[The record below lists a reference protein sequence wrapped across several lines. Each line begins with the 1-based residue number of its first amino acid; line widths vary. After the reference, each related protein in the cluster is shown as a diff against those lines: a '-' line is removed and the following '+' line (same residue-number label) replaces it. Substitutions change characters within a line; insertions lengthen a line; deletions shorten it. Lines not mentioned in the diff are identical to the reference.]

1 MPNNGGYETTPEE
14 EWNFVVNPDLTKTY
28 PGSRRGTKLD
38 VYNLAHGAQKHGG
51 SRLNMPLDVADN
63 RLAEVAKQNA
73 CSAEKLVDSVK
84 TVALRWGR
92 ANCLSEDPLKR
103 AIKKLGETQDHSDT
117 IRGLE
122 ALVKLGAKTLK
133 ELGEMLGEALEKAP
147 RVEATGERSF
157 AAVAEGVKDLASRE
171 MLEALAR
178 YSRTK
183 LMETKA
189 CEEDVIGLR
198 LYTGDLRSRSCS
210 RALSFPNFL
219 AGHRMSPLAERAQAC
234 LLRSCG
240 RWARGRRPR
249 RADFFGSLDELEK
262 GGQPFETVFA
272 PLSLSHTHTQPL
284 YTHAYI
290 SSLSL
295 LHRYVSLRSQGL
307 LPLCVYY
314 MYTREHSVLVADF
327 GSLGL
332 VCRAVVR
339 QDQRRSSHQGQDQ
352 GGKQLLECDSRYRE
366 RHIQAFPGVRSSR

>member
-1 MPNNGGYETTPEE
+1 
-14 EWNFVVNPDLTKTY
+14 VVNPDLAKTY
-28 PGSRRGTKLD
+28 PGGRRGTKLD

-51 SRLNMPLDVADN
+51 ARLDIPLDVADN

-73 CSAEKLVDSVK
+73 CSAEELVDSVK

-147 RVEATGERSF
+147 RVETTGERSF

-171 MLEALAR
+171 MLEALAL

-198 LYTGDLRSRSCS
+198 LYTGAFRSRSCS
-210 RALSFPNFL
+210 GDLFAELVAWTSASTP
-219 AGHRMSPLAERAQAC
+219 AERA
-234 LLRSCG
+234 
-240 RWARGRRPR
+240 
-249 RADFFGSLDELEK
+249 
-262 GGQPFETVFA
+262 
-272 PLSLSHTHTQPL
+272 
-284 YTHAYI
+284 
-290 SSLSL
+290 SS
-295 LHRYVSLRSQGL
+295 
-307 LPLCVYY
+307 
-314 MYTREHSVLVADF
+314 E
-327 GSLGL
+327 
-332 VCRAVVR
+332 
-339 QDQRRSSHQGQDQ
+339 
-352 GGKQLLECDSRYRE
+352 
-366 RHIQAFPGVRSSR
+366 